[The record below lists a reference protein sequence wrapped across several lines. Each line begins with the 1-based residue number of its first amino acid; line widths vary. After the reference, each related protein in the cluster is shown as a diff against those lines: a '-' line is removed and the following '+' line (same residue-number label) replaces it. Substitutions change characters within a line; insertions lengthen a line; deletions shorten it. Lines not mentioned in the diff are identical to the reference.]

1 MKILK
6 LILLLFAIGLGAYV
20 LLYLFGIIAS
30 LFWYAFWI
38 GLLAIGATA
47 GYKLF
52 LKGGSDDNPKL
63 EEKKP
68 TAISELENTDR
79 ALEDYKQKYL
89 SK

>member
-6 LILLLFAIGLGAYV
+6 FIILLFAIGLGAYV
-20 LLYLFGIIAS
+20 FLYILGIIAS
-30 LFWYAFWI
+30 LFWYGFWI
-38 GLLAIGATA
+38 GLIAIGGTV

-52 LKGGSDDNPKL
+52 LKGNKDEKPKL

-68 TAISELENTDR
+68 TAISELENVDR
-79 ALEDYKQKYL
+79 ALEEYKQKYL